1 MKFLAV
7 IAVLGVV
14 GIPMRSQAQPMK
26 RFEIGKVVLLPGKN
40 PVYWGIGGIPI
51 IYIRACAGKLTPV
64 TRAEIY
70 DARTVDIL
78 SKCVDNPLRP
88 EDVQVLTWHGRFFIT
103 VRGDFLAEVLPQDA
117 AATGMK
123 QKKLANEWANS
134 IRSALMK
141 LEPIQNKKGV

>member
-1 MKFLAV
+1 
-7 IAVLGVV
+7 
-14 GIPMRSQAQPMK
+14 
-26 RFEIGKVVLLPGKN
+26 
-40 PVYWGIGGIPI
+40 
-51 IYIRACAGKLTPV
+51 
-64 TRAEIY
+64 
-70 DARTVDIL
+70 
-78 SKCVDNPLRP
+78 
-88 EDVQVLTWHGRFFIT
+88 